1 MRDYRNRLIQYQ
13 DGKRIL
19 HKPIKKIEDC
29 FDIQNITYWIN
40 VTNKKGKEIELIFY
54 SGINEREFKAENKEL
69 FIFN

>member
-1 MRDYRNRLIQYQ
+1 MRDHRNRTIQYK

-19 HKPIKKIEDC
+19 HKPINKIEDC
-29 FDIQNITYWIN
+29 FDIKNITYWIN
-40 VTNKKGKEIELIFY
+40 VTNKKGKEIELVFY